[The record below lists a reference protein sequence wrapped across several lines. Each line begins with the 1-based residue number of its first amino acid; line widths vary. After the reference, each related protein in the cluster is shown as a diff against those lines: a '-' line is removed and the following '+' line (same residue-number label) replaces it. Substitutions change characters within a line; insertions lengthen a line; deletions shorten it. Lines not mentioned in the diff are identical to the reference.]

1 VKRSAFPTRDP
12 LAYAFFGRNWMSDD
26 GYCLT
31 LLLLPAPTLRRRN
44 EEGMMMLVGLG
55 LRVRFLSPWGRSRD
69 LFRMVHRYSEPF
81 GWRWPLAFDLHSDAR
96 EIAYRRAE
104 AAGHRFPERR
114 EPAPAM
120 IYPPDERIPF

>member
-1 VKRSAFPTRDP
+1 MKRRAYPTRDP
-12 LAYAFFGRNWMSDD
+12 LVLSFFGRDWMRDD
-26 GYCLT
+26 GYCWT

-55 LRVRFLSPWGRSRD
+55 LRVRFLAPWGYRGPWAYITHGE
-69 LFRMVHRYSEPF
+69 FR
-81 GWRWPLAFDLHSDAR
+81 GWRWPLDFDLHTDAR

-120 IYPPDERIPF
+120 LYPDDERIPL

>member
-1 VKRSAFPTRDP
+1 VKRKAFPTRDP
-12 LAYAFFGRNWMSDD
+12 LAYAFFGRDWMRDD

-55 LRVRFLSPWGRSRD
+55 LRVRFLSPWGYRGPWAYISYGD
-69 LFRMVHRYSEPF
+69 FR

-104 AAGHRFPERR
+104 TAGHRFPERR
-114 EPAPAM
+114 EPTYAEL
-120 IYPPDERIPF
+120 YPGDERIPF